1 MRNGENTF
9 AMSQCM
15 LTKQY
20 GKYKAVIQFSAVDRP
35 ETEEK
40 SSVADY
46 GSLCGTPM
54 RISELMLLHWFDR
67 KNWTIFL
74 RFGDRVFPIYI
85 VI

>member
-1 MRNGENTF
+1 MPRVVQELRGQLHIKITVDRAV

-40 SSVADY
+40 VLSLIMGAYAERRCASV
-46 GSLCGTPM
+46 
-54 RISELMLLHWFDR
+54 
-67 KNWTIFL
+67 N
-74 RFGDRVFPIYI
+74 
-85 VI
+85 